1 MAVFLFF
8 FYFVKGVVVDV
19 KGKDKGQLIAHIL
32 LLKTPILMIYP
43 TYAEFIDYCQG
54 FMIADMPWINNFFAE
69 LLSDPRDITPQPYLL
84 FYTSLSI
91 ASTFLLPII
100 FMILIYTVLKVIS
113 IANKEHNQ
121 TIKNTGLF
129 IYNYFLG
136 GLSFASAACVQGAFL
151 NPIDKGFSIVSIFYL
166 FGIVLFV
173 TLLGDA
179 IWSTASDF

>member
-1 MAVFLFF
+1 LHGGDLYLNYNANQPEFIASVISILQFNYHYFGISMAVFLFF

-54 FMIADMPWINNFFAE
+54 FMIADMPWIKNFFAE

-113 IANKEHNQ
+113 IANK
-121 TIKNTGLF
+121 
-129 IYNYFLG
+129 
-136 GLSFASAACVQGAFL
+136 
-151 NPIDKGFSIVSIFYL
+151 
-166 FGIVLFV
+166 
-173 TLLGDA
+173 
-179 IWSTASDF
+179 